1 MTFDDYSILV
11 RKLYE
16 LNIKQQEYIDKIPL
30 DIRDA
35 FFDNEY
41 TAAYSVMLTVVM
53 RAALEPEL
61 FDDLQWLLYEWKPG
75 AVISVDGVDYPIHTV
90 DDYIAFSK
98 VVYYG

>member
-61 FDDLQWLLYEWKPG
+61 FDLWNTMWIRLPDHPAIRRTPFLLLCDLCE
-75 AVISVDGVDYPIHTV
+75 YPEQ
-90 DDYIAFSK
+90 
-98 VVYYG
+98 